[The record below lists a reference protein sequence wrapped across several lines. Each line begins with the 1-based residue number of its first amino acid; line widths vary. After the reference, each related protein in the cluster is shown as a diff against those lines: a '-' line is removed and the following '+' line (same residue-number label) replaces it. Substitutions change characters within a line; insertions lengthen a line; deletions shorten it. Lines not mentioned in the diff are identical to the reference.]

1 MIRPLVFLVFIALS
15 FNQVRNEEIIDLV
28 PEADNSSIISTDL
41 LMSIEEFFKCIAQAE
56 PIANDIYEMVKA
68 IKAKDYKS
76 MISFIY
82 KSIEDGHGMYS
93 ECIKGLPELEALIK
107 KYIKIN
113 IDDLNKCIVDT
124 HLIVE
129 DITDLISVIVKKDYD
144 EVVAIVYKMLLEGGS
159 VVKECIDVFKT
170 K

>member
-1 MIRPLVFLVFIALS
+1 MIRPFVFLLFITVS
-15 FNQVRNEEIIDLV
+15 FNQVRNEEIIDIV
-28 PEADNSSIISTDL
+28 SEVDNSSIISNDL
-41 LMSIEEFFKCIAQAE
+41 LMSVEEFFKCIAQAE
-56 PIANDIYEMVKA
+56 PIANDIYDMIKA

-82 KSIEDGHGMYS
+82 KSIADGHSMYS

-113 IDDLNKCIVDT
+113 FDDLNKCIVDT

-144 EVVAIVYKMLLEGGS
+144 EAVAIVYKTLLEGGS
-159 VVKECIDVFKT
+159 VVKECINVFK
-170 K
+170 

>member
-1 MIRPLVFLVFIALS
+1 MIRPFVFLLFITLS
-15 FNQVRNEEIIDLV
+15 FNQVRNEEIIDIV
-28 PEADNSSIISTDL
+28 PEVDNSSIISNDL
-41 LMSIEEFFKCIAQAE
+41 LMSVEEFFKCIAQAE
-56 PIANDIYEMVKA
+56 PIANDIYDMIKA

-76 MISFIY
+76 IA
-82 KSIEDGHGMYS
+82 DGHSMYS

-113 IDDLNKCIVDT
+113 FDDLNKCIVDT

-144 EVVAIVYKMLLEGGS
+144 EAVAIVYKTLLEGGS
-159 VVKECIDVFKT
+159 VVKECINVFK
-170 K
+170 

>member
-1 MIRPLVFLVFIALS
+1 MIRPLFLLVLITLS
-15 FNQVRNEEIIDLV
+15 FNQVRNEEVIEAV
-28 PEADNSSIISTDL
+28 PEWDNSSIISNEL
-41 LMSIEEFFKCIAQAE
+41 LMSVEEFFKCILQAE

-68 IKAKDYKS
+68 IKEKDYQL
-76 MISFIY
+76 MISLIY
-82 KSIEDGHGMYS
+82 KSIEDGHSMYL

-113 IDDLNKCIVDT
+113 LDDLTKCIVDT

-129 DITDLISVIVKKDYD
+129 DITDLVSVLIKKDYD
-144 EVVAIVYKMLLEGGS
+144 EAVAIIYKTLLEGGS
-159 VVKECIDVFKT
+159 VVKECINVFKT